1 MTNLIKSFAKSES
14 GAVTVD
20 WVVLTAAL
28 VGLGLAV
35 MTVVSNGIEDLSG
48 DISTALADT
57 DPLTNPFATNG
68 ADVAGNDCSARKRPW
83 SSRGCANAGAA
94 PFSRK
99 LSCFRCRWRRR
110 RCPCPP
116 PGNCDDRR
124 SIAMMEKSPTAFLES
139 EEGAVMVDWVVL
151 VAALVGLG
159 LAFMAVMSNGVE
171 EMSEALSDELTSIEP
186 AMTPFRTNGAEA
198 AANDPVQD

>member
-1 MTNLIKSFAKSES
+1 
-14 GAVTVD
+14 
-20 WVVLTAAL
+20 
-28 VGLGLAV
+28 
-35 MTVVSNGIEDLSG
+35 
-48 DISTALADT
+48 
-57 DPLTNPFATNG
+57 
-68 ADVAGNDCSARKRPW
+68 
-83 SSRGCANAGAA
+83 
-94 PFSRK
+94 
-99 LSCFRCRWRRR
+99 
-110 RCPCPP
+110 
-116 PGNCDDRR
+116 
-124 SIAMMEKSPTAFLES
+124 MMEKSPTAFLES